1 MGVAPAVW
9 LNAFQAAF
17 LHSLFFCQRRR
28 FAAYHE
34 QGQAPAPRSASTI
47 GSSIKAV

>member
-28 FAAYHE
+28 FVAYYE
-34 QGQAPAPRSASTI
+34 QGQAPAPHSASTI
-47 GSSIKAV
+47 GSSIKAA